1 MIKDR
6 TVWVLAD
13 DRAGHANQALGVAA
27 ALAPTFQVK
36 ALQYNRLSLLPNLL
50 LGARFAHLTN
60 ASRRELRPPWP
71 DIVIGAG
78 RRTAPVAR
86 AIKRL
91 GRGRPFL
98 LQCMWPETGADDF
111 NLIAIPAHDLKPLK
125 GNVIQTVGAP
135 HRMTPSRLAEA
146 AKSWGVRIGGLP
158 SPRIALLVGGKT
170 RGHRFDSAA
179 AHALAERVT
188 KLSDAL
194 GGSLLVTTSRRTAPD
209 ARKALYHGLNPA
221 HRFDWGENQADNP
234 YDAYLALSD
243 AVVVTGD
250 STAMCAEACA
260 TGRPVFIDAPAG
272 STSPKHKALHARL
285 YDLGFARPLDDVLAS
300 GLIETWHYEPLDDAA
315 NVASEAQRR
324 FEGLTNRRV
333 GMI

>member
-1 MIKDR
+1 MIENR

-27 ALAPTFQVK
+27 ALASIFQVK
-36 ALQYNRLSLLPNLL
+36 ALQYNKLSLLPNLL
-50 LGARFAHLTN
+50 LGARFAHLAN

-91 GRGRPFL
+91 ARGRPFL
-98 LQCMWPETGADDF
+98 LQCMWPETGMDDF
-111 NLIAIPAHDLKPLK
+111 NLIAVPAHDLKPLK

-135 HRMTPSRLAEA
+135 HRMTRSRLADA

-158 SPRIALLVGGKT
+158 SPRLALLVGGKT
-170 RGHRFDSAA
+170 RGYRFDAAA

-188 KLSDAL
+188 KLTDAL
-194 GGSLLVTTSRRTAPD
+194 GGSLLVTTSRRTSPE
-209 ARKALYHGLNPA
+209 ARKALYGGLNPA

-243 AVVVTGD
+243 AVIVTGD

-260 TGRPVFIDAPAG
+260 TGRPVYIDAPAKA
-272 STSPKHKALHARL
+272 TSPKHKALHARL
-285 YDLGFARPLDDVLAS
+285 YDLGFARPLEDVLAS
-300 GLIETWHYEPLDDAA
+300 GAFEAWRYQPLDDAA
-315 NVASEAQRR
+315 AVAVEAERR
-324 FEGLTNRRV
+324 YQGLTNRRI
-333 GMI
+333 GMM